1 MVVNTG
7 KQITCG
13 DLLTSKHQNVAD
25 KQYHTNNDWSKQP
38 MDHTVESHAIVI
50 IIILLFYW
58 VLKK

>member
-25 KQYHTNNDWSKQP
+25 KQYHTNDWSKQP
-38 MDHTVESHAIVI
+38 MDHTVESHAIGI
-50 IIILLFYW
+50 IIIIFLYW

>member
-25 KQYHTNNDWSKQP
+25 KQYHTND
-38 MDHTVESHAIVI
+38 
-50 IIILLFYW
+50 
-58 VLKK
+58 